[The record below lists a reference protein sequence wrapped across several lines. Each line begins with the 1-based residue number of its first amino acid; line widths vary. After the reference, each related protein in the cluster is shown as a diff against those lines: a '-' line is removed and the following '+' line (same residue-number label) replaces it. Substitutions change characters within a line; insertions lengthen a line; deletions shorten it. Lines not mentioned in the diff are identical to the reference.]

1 MEEVDFSGESNEKLL
16 ADAREKLQAA
26 CLRNDPFNAV
36 VDIFNSYTE
45 AIGGSAAFEKKKDR
59 KIQKLQDEIK
69 ALKKSAVEH
78 DRLKEQHKKLQAENK
93 SLKEENTGLKRTVKG
108 IKALT
113 KMSEE
118 KRSSI
123 LTMPKTIRQEV
134 GASSSSH
141 FNATALK
148 YKQGG
153 LGRMAIGPGA
163 ASLSA
168 PPSILSF
175 QASLSS
181 GLSTL
186 NSLVGHIPGSSSSRS
201 ADIVVSDFSVLGG
214 SDILGGHGMEG
225 VGMETSMSGKR
236 KRAGISSVL
245 AEGLDSD
252 GGEKEKSKRGK
263 KVEVPFPLLREALLR
278 YKEIYGHMV
287 VMKSFIVPFDNSWP
301 DNMWGIKLGSIA
313 LRIRNMNGYKEH
325 RDELVSACELVMS
338 VHGTQC
344 FMVNV

>member
-1 MEEVDFSGESNEKLL
+1 MDEDDHSGESNEKLL

-26 CLRNDPFNAV
+26 RLRNEPISAV
-36 VDIFNSYTE
+36 IDIFNSYAE
-45 AIGGSAAFEKKKDR
+45 AIGGSVAFEKKKDR

-69 ALKKSAVEH
+69 SLKKSAVEH
-78 DRLKEQHKKLQAENK
+78 DRLKEQHKKLLAENK
-93 SLKEENTGLKRTVKG
+93 SLKEENMGLKRTVKG

-113 KMSEE
+113 NMSEE

-123 LTMPKTIRQEV
+123 LTMPKTIKHDG
-134 GASSSSH
+134 GASSSSQ
-141 FNATALK
+141 FNATAMK

-153 LGRMAIGPGA
+153 MGRVTMGPGA
-163 ASLSA
+163 GSLSG
-168 PPSILSF
+168 PPSLLSF

-186 NSLVGHIPGSSSSRS
+186 NSLVGHIPSSSSRA
-201 ADIVVSDFSVLGG
+201 ADIMVGDFSVLGG
-214 SDILGGHGMEG
+214 GDVLVGNGGMEG
-225 VGMETSMSGKR
+225 IGMETSGKR
-236 KRAGISSVL
+236 KRAGMSSDL
-245 AEGLDSD
+245 PESGDADGEG
-252 GGEKEKSKRGK
+252 KEKLKRGK